1 MDELKLQTFQHMY
14 DVSADCMNG
23 FYRFNKFLNKLC
35 PLLFSESIPEEYGDI
50 GKDIAACYMEHKIP
64 ITIPADGNEF
74 VCADKPRLKPVYE
87 NYLQK
92 HGLIVKYI
100 PITDCDENGKYKS
113 IPIELISDKDLYLY
127 E

>member
-1 MDELKLQTFQHMY
+1 MDELKFQTFQHMY
-14 DVSADCMNG
+14 DVSADYIEH
-23 FYRFNKFLNKLC
+23 FSEFKRFLNKLC
-35 PLLFSESIPEEYGDI
+35 PLLFSESIPENYRDVGQDMVS
-50 GKDIAACYMEHKIP
+50 CYMRKEIP
-64 ITIPADGNEF
+64 ITMPVDGNEF
-74 VCADKPRLKPVYE
+74 ICADKPKLKPVYE

-113 IPIELISDKDLYLY
+113 IPIKLISDKDLYLY

>member
-14 DVSADCMNG
+14 DVSADYVNG
-23 FYRFNKFLNKLC
+23 FYAFNKFLNKLC
-35 PLLFSESIPEEYGDI
+35 PLLFLESIPENY
-50 GKDIAACYMEHKIP
+50 KDVGNDMITCYIRQEMP
-64 ITIPADGNEF
+64 ITMPVDGNEF
-74 VCADKPRLKPVYE
+74 ICADKPKLKPVYE

-100 PITDCDENGKYKS
+100 PITDYDENGKYKS
-113 IPIELISDKDLYLY
+113 IPIKLVPDKDLYLY